1 MDSFLQAAGV
11 LYFVASALCI
21 LSLALPDWVVSD
33 EHGRD
38 LRLGLLMQ
46 CQRIY
51 GREMECQYTE
61 NGPTEWIVAAFL
73 IICGI
78 GTLCMGIVMIVLSSK
93 FPRWRRYPKYMGL
106 TAWTMFCLAIMMFPA
121 GFDLPLIGGHSY
133 LLPNNVK
140 TGISYG
146 LFFTGIIC
154 TVFGSALALGKM
166 YYDIIVLR

>member
-61 NGPTEWIVAAFL
+61 NGPMEWIVAAFL

-93 FPRWRRYPKYMGL
+93 FPRWEEISKVYG
-106 TAWTMFCLAIMMFPA
+106 
-121 GFDLPLIGGHSY
+121 
-133 LLPNNVK
+133 
-140 TGISYG
+140 SYG
-146 LFFTGIIC
+146 VDNVLPRNYDVPRRIWFAADRRTF
-154 TVFGSALALGKM
+154 VFASK
-166 YYDIIVLR
+166 